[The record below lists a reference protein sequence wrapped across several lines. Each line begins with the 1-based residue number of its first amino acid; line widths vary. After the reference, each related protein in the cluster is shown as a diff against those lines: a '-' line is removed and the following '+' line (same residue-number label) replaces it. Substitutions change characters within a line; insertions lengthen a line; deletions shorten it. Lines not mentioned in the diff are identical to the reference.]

1 MENIITLQASKSL
14 EIIKVEL
21 QNNSQST
28 ALFIQVQHIRQ
39 HSKQYLDLLA
49 DHLKSYQHYH
59 DVSIKITKNTL
70 IDNEGY
76 QIIAQCLQ
84 YLTKIQTLKLF
95 LEQSCLV
102 GSQGIL
108 YLSQSIST
116 LKQLSDLTIFIDDYN
131 YVRNEGFIYLASIF
145 SQLPNLIKIQIKIG
159 QSNRYDDLGIIDFC
173 ENLSLIKQL
182 KHLKLDVDAREISK
196 VGVQAIAKS
205 LEQLTNLE
213 SLDFIIDS
221 TLGQIEGAKELV
233 TSLEGFQNFQDE
245 QTIACFAEIFSLQPQ
260 LTNLSLEI
268 DCSKLYGK
276 YTALCLAN
284 SLKNLIN
291 LTNLKII
298 VCRDSNIGDQG
309 CSALA
314 QVVKNMK
321 NLKQL
326 LISIDNNNKIGNEGA
341 FNLGEALGELKQLES
356 LYLNIGYQ
364 NEIFLE
370 GARAIA
376 EGIQKM
382 LNLINLD
389 VSISR
394 TNQIKQIEV
403 FSFGQILS
411 QISNLENLKYCFN
424 SNITNLGVQ
433 GFAKGFQCL
442 KKLKKLQLTFSIS
455 DNLTEENQISFF
467 ESFKNLTNLNSLK
480 LQFTGNIYAS
490 KINIFHLSKSLAF
503 LENLTEL
510 YLYVNINQDNNQNII
525 DFGKA
530 LGCLTKIVKLELI
543 MESTQYQFQ
552 QQQSLYF
559 ESIALGIRNLTQIQD
574 LRMLIF
580 NKEFNQNESQLFEDI
595 FKKLINLKKLSF
607 FRISNG
613 LIENLANSLQY
624 LSNLEYLNLD
634 FEFYGGVSQK
644 LDQDLILF
652 GKALSYLTNLNEISL
667 NIYLPLITKEGIDQ
681 VIYGIKSIKNIEKID
696 TTIRNANSQIIGF
709 LDCTSSFE
717 SLQIFDLTLGQYF
730 GKTNKINIPENEK
743 MENQIQHKI
752 QLQNQQNI
760 NPLSLTQLSISIDN
774 IEDSITEKLDDFLR
788 NILNYRNII
797 KFYLSIGDCELFT
810 IQSFQLM
817 SDSLSNLQYLQ
828 DLTLNF
834 YENNVFGPQS
844 ARCLANA
851 FKNLPELEQLSLD
864 IGSFNYINE
873 DGSHYLAQGIKSL
886 INLRKLTFKLRGCNI
901 QKQGAIKIGDC
912 LQHLTSL
919 VIFHLQ
925 IGQDKIESEGANWIG
940 KAIKYLS
947 NLNQLTIQIGQQN
960 QIKKIGACALG
971 DGMQYLTNLNSLDL
985 AINESNNIESCGI
998 SAICKA
1004 FSKMNYLK
1012 FLNLDFG
1019 EDNQIKSS
1027 SIQEISE
1034 AIKFLDHM
1042 RLFKITIN
1050 ISEFTSNY
1058 VNERVNMIRLIGQEG
1073 CSKLADSMKQLQ
1085 SLEGLKINFN
1095 YHQIG
1100 SGLLQFGKSLSQLTN
1115 LKHLSLGLQRKNNIT
1130 GYYIQQL
1137 GKYLCQLQNLEKI
1150 LLKINI
1156 YDEFVVNTPPIY
1168 SLFITNQERLNQG
1181 KKKITSLLEMKKMI
1195 LSLENCVNLT
1205 SLTLH
1210 LNQF

>member
-1 MENIITLQASKSL
+1 
-14 EIIKVEL
+14 
-21 QNNSQST
+21 
-28 ALFIQVQHIRQ
+28 
-39 HSKQYLDLLA
+39 
-49 DHLKSYQHYH
+49 
-59 DVSIKITKNTL
+59 
-70 IDNEGY
+70 
-76 QIIAQCLQ
+76 
-84 YLTKIQTLKLF
+84 
-95 LEQSCLV
+95 
-102 GSQGIL
+102 
-108 YLSQSIST
+108 
-116 LKQLSDLTIFIDDYN
+116 
-131 YVRNEGFIYLASIF
+131 
-145 SQLPNLIKIQIKIG
+145 
-159 QSNRYDDLGIIDFC
+159 
-173 ENLSLIKQL
+173 
-182 KHLKLDVDAREISK
+182 
-196 VGVQAIAKS
+196 
-205 LEQLTNLE
+205 
-213 SLDFIIDS
+213 
-221 TLGQIEGAKELV
+221 
-233 TSLEGFQNFQDE
+233 
-245 QTIACFAEIFSLQPQ
+245 
-260 LTNLSLEI
+260 
-268 DCSKLYGK
+268 
-276 YTALCLAN
+276 
-284 SLKNLIN
+284 
-291 LTNLKII
+291 
-298 VCRDSNIGDQG
+298 
-309 CSALA
+309 
-314 QVVKNMK
+314 
-321 NLKQL
+321 
-326 LISIDNNNKIGNEGA
+326 
-341 FNLGEALGELKQLES
+341 
-356 LYLNIGYQ
+356 
-364 NEIFLE
+364 
-370 GARAIA
+370 
-376 EGIQKM
+376 
-382 LNLINLD
+382 
-389 VSISR
+389 
-394 TNQIKQIEV
+394 
-403 FSFGQILS
+403 
-411 QISNLENLKYCFN
+411 
-424 SNITNLGVQ
+424 
-433 GFAKGFQCL
+433 
-442 KKLKKLQLTFSIS
+442 
-455 DNLTEENQISFF
+455 
-467 ESFKNLTNLNSLK
+467 
-480 LQFTGNIYAS
+480 
-490 KINIFHLSKSLAF
+490 
-503 LENLTEL
+503 
-510 YLYVNINQDNNQNII
+510 
-525 DFGKA
+525 
-530 LGCLTKIVKLELI
+530 

-574 LRMLIF
+574 LRMVIF
-580 NKEFNQNESQLFEDI
+580 NKEFDQNESQLFEDI

-717 SLQIFDLTLGQYF
+717 SLQIFDLTLGQYSF
-730 GKTNKINIPENEK
+730 NGKTNKINIPENEK

-864 IGSFNYINE
+864 IGNFNYINE

-912 LQHLTSL
+912 QQHLTSL
-919 VIFHLQ
+919 VIFHLH

-1034 AIKFLDHM
+1034 AIKFLDHV

-1058 VNERVNMIRLIGQEG
+1058 VNERVNMIRLIDPLNINFKYEVFTNKILNEISSQSDQLFFQKNFLKIITEFYDSQEKHKNTFLDIESIHQIPSIKELQIKLDSNLNLGQEG

-1100 SGLLQFGKSLSQLTN
+1100 SGLLQFGKSLSLLTN
-1115 LKHLSLGLQRKNNIT
+1115 LKHLAQVYK
-1130 GYYIQQL
+1130 
-1137 GKYLCQLQNLEKI
+1137 EKI
-1150 LLKINI
+1150 IKLDITSNNQENI
-1156 YDEFVVNTPPIY
+1156 YVNFRIWIQWIITTYRTNTARVLMHQEENIKDISYMPELVIKSVGIKTSEISGIKNQTSQQRMRSENIY
-1168 SLFITNQERLNQG
+1168 KSLEEIISRANKNIFGLVKKLQTSNRVLIQILATWFERLMNKSG
-1181 KKKITSLLEMKKMI
+1181 KRLIIKHINRMFQHKKRFAEKLLRG
-1195 LSLENCVNLT
+1195 
-1205 SLTLH
+1205 
-1210 LNQF
+1210 